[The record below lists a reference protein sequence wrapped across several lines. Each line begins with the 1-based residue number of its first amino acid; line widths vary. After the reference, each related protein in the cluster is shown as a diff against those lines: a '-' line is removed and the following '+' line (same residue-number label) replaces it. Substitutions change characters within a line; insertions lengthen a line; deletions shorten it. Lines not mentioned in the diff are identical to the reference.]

1 MSALETAIKLAQ
13 SKFVAM
19 GEDGEK
25 LRLERSRTLTF
36 ESKSYSKDLIT
47 FQGVIKG
54 RDGTYN
60 PRIVIGKGYTC
71 DCTDHKNLLDGTR
84 KKGRNTG
91 ENYLVS
97 PCKHTLALARF
108 SWVAMKT
115 LLSQINVI
123 TTITLA
129 ISNKEDGDKRKS
141 A

>member
-1 MSALETAIKLAQ
+1 MSALETAIKLAMEKFEDMG
-13 SKFVAM
+13 SK
-19 GEDGEK
+19 GET
-25 LRLERSRTLTF
+25 LRLERSRSLTF
-36 ESKSYSKDLIT
+36 ESKSYSKDLTI
-47 FQGVIKG
+47 FSGKIIG

-71 DCTDHKNLLDGTR
+71 DCADHKHLLNGTR

-91 ENYLVS
+91 DNYACS
-97 PCKHTLALARF
+97 PCKHNLALARQ

-123 TTITLA
+123 TEIALA